1 MWMGKQL
8 SRRAREEEA
17 DTGTV
22 TAAGEL
28 LCAVTDGEKRNLRV
42 FSPGG
47 YRWQP
52 KAGQRVLVLK
62 NGAVC
67 GALQP
72 DDRPPL
78 ECGETELY
86 GPDGACIR
94 FEEGGKIVIEGQ
106 IEFAGDMAIE
116 GDLTVSGTIVCGAL
130 IVGGKV
136 IG

>member
-8 SRRAREEEA
+8 SRRAREDEA

-22 TAAGEL
+22 TAAGEM
-28 LCAVTDGEKRNLRV
+28 LCVITDGEKRNLRI

-52 KAGQRVLVLK
+52 EAGEPVLVLK
-62 NGAVC
+62 NGGVC
-67 GALQP
+67 GALQ
-72 DDRPPL
+72 DADRPPL
-78 ECGETELY
+78 QPGETELF

-94 FEEGGKIVIEGQ
+94 FQKGGKITIEG
-106 IEFAGDMAIE
+106 DVTLT
-116 GDLTVSGTIVCGAL
+116 GDLTVSGTVICGAL
-130 IVGGKV
+130 VVGGKI

>member
-8 SRRAREEEA
+8 SRRAREDEA

-22 TAAGEL
+22 TAAGEM
-28 LCAVTDGEKRNLRV
+28 LCVITDGEKRNLRI

-52 KAGQRVLVLK
+52 KAGESVLVLK
-62 NGAVC
+62 NGGVC
-67 GALQP
+67 GALQ
-72 DDRPPL
+72 DTDRRAL
-78 ECGETELY
+78 EPGETELF
-86 GPDGACIR
+86 GPDGAYIR
-94 FEEGGKIVIEGQ
+94 FQKGGKITIEG
-106 IEFAGDMAIE
+106 DVTLT
-116 GDLTVSGTIVCGAL
+116 GDLTVSGTVICGAL

>member
-8 SRRAREEEA
+8 SRRVREDEA

-22 TAAGEL
+22 TAAGEM
-28 LCAVTDGEKRNLRV
+28 LCAVTDGEKRNLRI

-52 KAGQRVLVLK
+52 KAGQSVLVLK

-67 GALQP
+67 GARAPEDKPELQP
-72 DDRPPL
+72 
-78 ECGETELY
+78 GETELF
-86 GPDGACIR
+86 GPDGAYLR
-94 FEEGGKIVIEGQ
+94 FEQEGRIV
-106 IEFAGDMAIE
+106 ME
-116 GDLTVSGTIVCGAL
+116 GDLVIKGDIVLDGNLSVTGTVSCGSL
-130 IVGGKV
+130 IIGGKV

>member
-8 SRRAREEEA
+8 SRRAREDEA

-22 TAAGEL
+22 TAAGEM
-28 LCAVTDGEKRNLRV
+28 LCVITDGEKRNLRI

-52 KAGQRVLVLK
+52 KAGESVLVLK
-62 NGAVC
+62 NGGVC
-67 GALQP
+67 GALQGS
-72 DDRPPL
+72 DRPPL
-78 ECGETELY
+78 QPGETELF
-86 GPDGACIR
+86 GPDGAYIR
-94 FEEGGKIVIEGQ
+94 FTTGGKIIIEG
-106 IEFAGDMAIE
+106 DVTLT
-116 GDLTVSGTIVCGAL
+116 GDLTVSGTVICGAL